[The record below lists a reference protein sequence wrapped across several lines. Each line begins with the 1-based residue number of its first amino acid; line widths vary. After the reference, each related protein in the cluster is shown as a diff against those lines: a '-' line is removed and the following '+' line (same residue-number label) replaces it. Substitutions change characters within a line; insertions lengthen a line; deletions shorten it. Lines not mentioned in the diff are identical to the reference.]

1 MNLIDFHVT
10 EIISE
15 ERDKVWKLYGM
26 SKSELEKEKNDTE
39 GTLFEIEWIHHL
51 LSDGLKQKYK
61 YWDDGGEFVGEEVFN
76 LARGD
81 KPYYVGYVGQH

>member
-10 EIISE
+10 EIISA
-15 ERDKVWKLYGM
+15 ERSKIWKLYGM
-26 SKSELEKEKNDTE
+26 SEKELEKEKEDKNNNWVE
-39 GTLFEIEWIHHL
+39 HL

-61 YWDDGGEFVGEEVFN
+61 YWDDGGEFVGENVFN
-76 LARGD
+76 LTRGD